1 MTLIGRGIGHVRAA
15 DDGQPSGALN
25 VVKRALRSDF
35 LLRFRRNRNATLGIA
50 IVALITLAAVFAP
63 LLAPQNYETV
73 NLIAVWS
80 PPNADNL
87 LGADALGRDILS
99 RLIVGARVSLLI
111 AASVLAITITFGT
124 AMGMIAGYFG
134 GWIETIIMRTVDIIF
149 AFPELIL
156 AILVAAVLG
165 PGTLTVIIA
174 LSLVWWPGIARLTR
188 SLVLSWKNELFVDAA
203 IASGTRPHRIL
214 IRHLL
219 PNIVAPII
227 VRASIGVGFIV
238 MAEATLSFLGIGV
251 QEPEPTWGG
260 MIRDGL
266 VALRTEPYLA
276 MFSSLALGVTIIG
289 FNLLGDG
296 LRDLLDPRIRDR

>member
-1 MTLIGRGIGHVRAA
+1 MTAVSDNKARGGPLAAIAERVRR
-15 DDGQPSGALN
+15 GA
-25 VVKRALRSDF
+25 RSDVW
-35 LLRFRRNRNATLGIA
+35 LRFRRNRNATIGATIVTIVTLVA
-50 IVALITLAAVFAP
+50 IFAP
-63 LLAPQNYETV
+63 LLAPQDYESV
-73 NLIAVWS
+73 DLLSVWAAPS
-80 PPNADNL
+80 ADHW

-99 RLIVGARVSLLI
+99 RVILGARVSLLV
-111 AASVLAITITFGT
+111 AVSVLAVTLTFGI

-134 GWIETIIMRTVDIIF
+134 GWTDSIIMRTVDILF

-165 PGTLTVIIA
+165 PGKLTVIIA
-174 LSLVWWPGIARLTR
+174 LSLVWWMGVARLTR
-188 SLVLSWKNELFVDAA
+188 SLVLSWKSELFVDAA
-203 IASGTRPHRIL
+203 IASGTRPLRIL
-214 IRHLL
+214 VRHLL

-266 VALRTEPYLA
+266 KTLRTDPYLA
-276 MFSSLALGVTIIG
+276 LFASLALGITIIG

-296 LRDLLDPRIRDR
+296 LRDLLDPRVRDK

>member
-1 MTLIGRGIGHVRAA
+1 
-15 DDGQPSGALN
+15 
-25 VVKRALRSDF
+25 LRDF
-35 LLRFRRNRNATLGIA
+35 WLRFRRNRNAVAGAIIVTVVTLTA
-50 IVALITLAAVFAP
+50 IFAP
-63 LLAPQNYETV
+63 LLAPQNFE
-73 NLIAVWS
+73 NINMLAVWS
-80 PPNADNL
+80 PPTPDNL

-99 RLIVGARVSLLI
+99 RLIVGARVSLLV
-111 AASVLAITITFGT
+111 AVSVLAITLTFGT

-134 GWIETIIMRTVDIIF
+134 GWTEALIMRTVDIIF

-165 PGTLTVIIA
+165 PGKMTVIIA

-188 SLVLSWKNELFVDAA
+188 SLVLSWKSELFVDAA
-203 IASGTRPHRIL
+203 IACGTRPHRIL

-227 VRASIGVGFIV
+227 VRASIGVGFII

-266 VALRTEPYLA
+266 VSLRTEPYLSL
-276 MFSSLALGVTIIG
+276 FGSLALGVTIIG

-296 LRDLLDPRIRDR
+296 MRDLLDPRIRGR